1 MKIKTSLIATNF
13 ELLHS
18 AVVDGT
24 IKTNIEIEKVAFV
37 NQPKGAKTNF
47 DIV

>member
-1 MKIKTSLIATNF
+1 VHLKRGTEYRMKIKTSLIATNF

-37 NQPKGAKTNF
+37 N
-47 DIV
+47 